1 MTKRIPG
8 SMRTRESLLELVGGR
23 LSAPDAR
30 TELVRLA
37 TRLIVEEALEAESRD
52 ALGRGYYEHGA
63 AAEMGLKR
71 DLSGGTVC
79 RHEAVILSAVKSL

>member
-8 SMRTRESLLELVGGR
+8 SMRTRESLLELVEGR

-37 TRLIVEEALEAESRD
+37 TR
-52 ALGRGYYEHGA
+52 
-63 AAEMGLKR
+63 
-71 DLSGGTVC
+71 
-79 RHEAVILSAVKSL
+79 